1 MLWTIFIIL
10 LVLWALGFGVAGA
23 ALGNLIHV
31 LLVLAVIAAIA
42 FAYVQPIRAYLAA
55 QDDIAQHRAQRSS
68 LLHQQAGLRH
78 QLALV
83 ETDAFVEREA
93 RRIGLVR
100 PGETLYVVKGVQKW
114 KAGSSGR

>member
-1 MLWTIFIIL
+1 VRIGR
-10 LVLWALGFGVAGA
+10 LVG
-23 ALGNLIHV
+23 I
-31 LLVLAVIAAIA
+31 AVIAAIA

-55 QDDIAQHRAQRSS
+55 EEDIEKHRAQRSA

-78 QLALV
+78 RLQQV

-100 PGETLYVVKGVQKW
+100 PGETLYVVKGVQRW
-114 KAGSSGR
+114 KRAASGR